1 MGAEAVRAALARL
14 LGSRTFANAPVLRRF
29 LQHVVERRVQ
39 ERDNELK
46 EYTLGVEAF
55 DRGASFDPRIDTI
68 VRVQARRLRAKLQE
82 YYDREGRVDPVQI
95 VLAKGGYVPAFCL
108 ATLTRRPALTPG
120 LDELSVR
127 DRTWRSVP
135 VPRNALIGRATEL
148 AGVKRL
154 MRQDHVGS

>member
-1 MGAEAVRAALARL
+1 MQHDPQRGVNEGDPEVGAEAVRAALARL

-82 YYDREGRVDPVQI
+82 YYDVRAARTQCRSSWQR
-95 VLAKGGYVPAFCL
+95 AAMS
-108 ATLTRRPALTPG
+108 RRSAL
-120 LDELSVR
+120 R
-127 DRTWRSVP
+127 R
-135 VPRNALIGRATEL
+135 
-148 AGVKRL
+148 
-154 MRQDHVGS
+154 